1 MPTGFVAVLAGPGG
15 PPADLRQALLTAGAV
30 AVLTWADLRNAE
42 SGEPG
47 DVAAVLLEE
56 LEPVDGTLP
65 ADVVAVLSAL
75 AEIDGS
81 SEPAA
86 GPAGAVVVTTRPV
99 TDTLKLVDAAGT
111 LVGTAQRDDHRFV
124 GTPLAARL
132 PLLRSVAAA
141 GPDPVAV
148 LTALAARGVTVI
160 GTAG

>member
-1 MPTGFVAVLAGPGG
+1 MPTGFVAVLAGPGE
-15 PPADLRQALLTAGAV
+15 PAADLRQALLTAGA
-30 AVLTWADLRNAE
+30 ATVLTWAELRNAD
-42 SGEPG
+42 PDDQG
-47 DVAAVLLEE
+47 DVAAVLLEG
-56 LEPVDGTLP
+56 LEPADGTLS
-65 ADVVAVLSAL
+65 ADLVAVLSAL
-75 AEIDGS
+75 AEIDGA

-86 GPAGAVVVTTRPV
+86 GPTGAVVVTTRPV

-124 GTPLAARL
+124 GTPIAARL

-148 LTALAARGVTVI
+148 LTALAGRGVTVI